1 MLQKALSCVLL
12 ADRHHGLTEG
22 VRGLLETA
30 FGTVV
35 MVADEA
41 SLLEGAGRIR
51 PDVAIVD
58 LSLAR
63 DRSLSWL
70 QALRGRN
77 PGLKVIVLSV
87 HDEPNVRRAAL
98 EAGADAFVLKRSIVT
113 DLLPAIDRLR
123 ERTGPKA
130 PEDVADPGRV
140 PRAAEPESQGSR
152 TKPNEE
158 GGKR

>member
-1 MLQKALSCVLL
+1 MMEQALSCVLL

-22 VRGLLETA
+22 IRGLLETT
-30 FGTVV
+30 FGTVI
-35 MVADEA
+35 MVADET
-41 SLLEGAGRIR
+41 SLLEGAGRLK

-70 QALRGRN
+70 KALKNRC

-98 EAGADAFVLKRSIVT
+98 EAGADAFVLKRAIVT
-113 DLLPAIDRLR
+113 DLLPAVDRLR
-123 ERTGPKA
+123 AEVETGATGNGGP
-130 PEDVADPGRV
+130 PVPADDAKKGL
-140 PRAAEPESQGSR
+140 A
-152 TKPNEE
+152 
-158 GGKR
+158 